1 MVKKMY
7 MKPEFISTCH
17 ASSLFGIISANGKIY
32 PCEILEDKVL
42 GNLRENQMDFMKIWK
57 NNNTLE
63 TKRWIK
69 DTKCNCTY
77 ECALSYNILGN
88 LRYQPRL
95 ISSLF
100 NLD

>member
-1 MVKKMY
+1 
-7 MKPEFISTCH
+7 
-17 ASSLFGIISANGKIY
+17 
-32 PCEILEDKVL
+32 
-42 GNLRENQMDFMKIWK
+42 MDFMKIWK